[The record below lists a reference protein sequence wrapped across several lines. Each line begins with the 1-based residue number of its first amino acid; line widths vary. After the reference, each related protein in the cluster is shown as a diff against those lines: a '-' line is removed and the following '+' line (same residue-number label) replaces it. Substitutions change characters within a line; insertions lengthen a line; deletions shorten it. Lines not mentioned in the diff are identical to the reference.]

1 MVISVV
7 IHTGR
12 AIEEE
17 KGCKRNPADGFDLI
31 ESDIGRFFWGLKAI
45 YLSVL

>member
-1 MVISVV
+1 MVKHAV

-31 ESDIGRFFWGLKAI
+31 ESDIGRFLWGLEAV
-45 YLSVL
+45 YLLIL